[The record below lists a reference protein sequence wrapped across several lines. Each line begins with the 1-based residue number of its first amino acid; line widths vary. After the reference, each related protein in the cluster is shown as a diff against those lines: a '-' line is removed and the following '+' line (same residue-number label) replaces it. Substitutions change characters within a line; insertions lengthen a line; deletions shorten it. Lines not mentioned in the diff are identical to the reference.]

1 MDDNLT
7 SDTWI
12 ESNDG
17 DNFVKGGFLY
27 EKGFWGRKVRRI
39 VLTEK
44 SFRILVPTSPPPLR
58 PRKESLVA
66 N

>member
-1 MDDNLT
+1 MDDSLT

-44 SFRILVPTSPPPLR
+44 SLRILVPHPSSWA
-58 PRKESLVA
+58 KGGA